1 MKTIPIH
8 EVKTNL
14 SKYVKQAKA
23 GKPVYFG
30 SFGKSEVVLMAIPK
44 SKNKS
49 AWGSMKGSFN
59 FSSTQWDEASKKVN
73 EDIESSG
80 LFPQQ

>member
-30 SFGKSEVVLMAIPK
+30 SFGKNEVVLMATPRTQE
-44 SKNKS
+44 KS
-49 AWGSMKGSFN
+49 AWGAMKGSFN
-59 FSSTQWDEASKKVN
+59 FSDSQWDKASKEINADFDKTN
-73 EDIESSG
+73 
-80 LFPQQ
+80 LTPR